1 MAKKIKSYS
10 ETELIDMFGLT
21 RLSGSK
27 KLPLMTEWT
36 DTTSSLTVFEMAYF
50 EEIYANAEE
59 NIIGWQE
66 EDLKML
72 LISPILFLGKIKN
85 TKRYYTFF
93 ERTLEDTVEGYFLK
107 TKTDFMLAAGS
118 VGIFKVPYFHFQEY
132 KPLKNPT
139 GDSMGQLLEAFLIA
153 QKQNNNGKPMYGCE
167 VVGRMWHFVILKDRT
182 YCLSDTYDST
192 KREDLLQIIA
202 ILRKF
207 KDILETELLSTM
219 STK

>member
-10 ETELIDMFGLT
+10 EVELIDIFSLT
-21 RLSGSK
+21 RLSGNASF
-27 KLPLMTEWT
+27 PLLSAWLNNASVNLEP
-36 DTTSSLTVFEMAYF
+36 SELASFED
-50 EEIYANAEE
+50 IYQNAKE

-72 LISPILFLGKIKN
+72 LISPILILGKIRN

-93 ERTLEDTVEGYFLK
+93 ERTLEDTVDGYFLK
-107 TKTDFMLAAGS
+107 TKTDFMLASGN
-118 VGIFKVPYFHFQEY
+118 VGIFKKPFFHFQEY

-153 QKQNNNGKPMYGCE
+153 QKQNNNSKPLYGCE
-167 VVGRMWHFVILKDRT
+167 VVGKMWNFVVLKERT
-182 YCLSDTYDST
+182 YCVSDAYDST
-192 KREDLLQIIA
+192 NREDLLQIIA

-207 KDILETELLSTM
+207 KDILETELLD
-219 STK
+219 